1 MLLNQSSSASSSSV
15 DQIISQKHNNLE
27 QQEEDHISKLD
38 IRVGIVRSVVPH
50 PDADSL
56 YIEQVDVGDKEGDM
70 PKEPRTIV
78 SGLVRHVAKDYLEG
92 RAVIVVGNMKPSKL
106 RGVMSQG
113 MLLCAMEQDANGEVT
128 KVGLLEPAEGSK
140 AGDKVT
146 FEGFTDEDTVPAA
159 VLTPKR
165 KWFEKSRVHFSV
177 QDGIA
182 YYKGSP
188 FRTVQGLVRCKSIS
202 KGQISLSLAPSLCL
216 NADAIV
222 DLAPVQPTEENL
234 LPATFPTLS
243 WSEESS
249 ADKKTAKAEK
259 RLCYRH
265 RPDLRSKRAADEIQL
280 DELQQDIKRLPHQDQ
295 QIITHIW
302 SLFGSAPASHRQLVL
317 SGLLTQCCVPQ
328 LSFLSTHLQP
338 LLRIDFLSIL
348 PPEIALRILSYL
360 DATSLCHAAQVCK
373 SWKRLADD
381 DVVWHRMCEQH
392 IGLKCTKC
400 GWGLPLLEK
409 KKVRSK
415 RHLDHQHQQQQ
426 PQFQPQQQQQYHNT
440 HASQGTSDESDPE
453 DHPHQSRPVLHRL
466 NTVPSSHPS
475 PPRSVSPVE
484 ASSSQEWS
492 PRKRVESDDDD
503 DARSLKRARYDSR
516 SPSPGFEVSTYPPTP
531 LFQAPQPP
539 AKKTEGTTRR
549 PWKDIYSERLIV
561 ERNWRKRNYRRKEFR
576 GHTDGVMCLQFDDS
590 FLITGSYDN
599 TAKVWN
605 VETGEC
611 LRTLTGHALC
621 VRALHFDEAK
631 LITGSMDRT
640 LKIWNYHTGQCIR
653 TLQGHTDGV
662 VTLDFDSRI
671 LASGSADATIKTWNF
686 ATGECATLK
695 GHTDL
700 VNKVQIYK
708 KTLLFSA
715 SDDTTVKLWD
725 IASRTCLRTF
735 TGHIGRVQCLQTS
748 GDALISILA
757 KNLIH
762 SRLAQRQSA
771 RSIAAGSNG
780 QRSSTYYE
788 TASSSSDGET
798 TRTMLPIVIS
808 GGLDNTLKVWNA
820 ESGECLNTLF
830 GHEEGVWSLAF
841 DKLRIVSGGLDKTV
855 KVWDTESGECLYT
868 LQGPDGPVTCVGLG
882 DTKIAGGA
890 ADGSVFVWDYGVH
903 PQQ

>member
-1 MLLNQSSSASSSSV
+1 MAYL
-15 DQIISQKHNNLE
+15 
-27 QQEEDHISKLD
+27 
-38 IRVGIVRSVVPH
+38 P
-50 PDADSL
+50 ADSA
-56 YIEQVDVGDKEGDM
+56 
-70 PKEPRTIV
+70 
-78 SGLVRHVAKDYLEG
+78 H
-92 RAVIVVGNMKPSKL
+92 
-106 RGVMSQG
+106 
-113 MLLCAMEQDANGEVT
+113 
-128 KVGLLEPAEGSK
+128 
-140 AGDKVT
+140 
-146 FEGFTDEDTVPAA
+146 
-159 VLTPKR
+159 
-165 KWFEKSRVHFSV
+165 
-177 QDGIA
+177 
-182 YYKGSP
+182 
-188 FRTVQGLVRCKSIS
+188 
-202 KGQISLSLAPSLCL
+202 LSLAPSLCL
-216 NADAIV
+216 NPDAIA
-222 DLAPVQPTEENL
+222 DLAPVQPTKDNL
-234 LPATFPTLS
+234 LPASFPTLA
-243 WSEESS
+243 WSETAAAAER
-249 ADKKTAKAEK
+249 AAKTGK

-280 DELQQDIKRLPHQDQ
+280 DELQQDIKRLPQQDQ

-302 SLFGSAPASHRQLVL
+302 SLFGSAPSSHRQLVL

-328 LSFLSTHLQP
+328 LSFLSAHLQP
-338 LLRIDFLSIL
+338 LLRIDFLTIL
-348 PPEIALRILSYL
+348 PPEIALRILSHL

-409 KKVRSK
+409 KKVRS
-415 RHLDHQHQQQQ
+415 RRTIEQQQQHQVQQQQLQNHQQQD
-426 PQFQPQQQQQYHNT
+426 
-440 HASQGTSDESDPE
+440 ASDESEPE
-453 DHPHQSRPVLHRL
+453 DHPHQNRSAVFPLDS
-466 NTVPSSHPS
+466 VPPSLPS
-475 PPRSVSPVE
+475 PPHSSSEASLSQESVPRRRSVSDDLT
-484 ASSSQEWS
+484 SSE
-492 PRKRVESDDDD
+492 
-503 DARSLKRARYDSR
+503 RSSKRARYGSR
-516 SPSPGFEVSTYPPTP
+516 SPSPGYDTSNGYPTP
-531 LFQAPQPP
+531 LFQSPQPP
-539 AKKTEGTTRR
+539 AKPEGTTKRL
-549 PWKDIYSERLIV
+549 WKDIYSERLIV
-561 ERNWRKRNYRRKEFR
+561 ERNWRKRNYRLKEFR

-605 VETGEC
+605 IETGEC
-611 LRTLTGHALC
+611 LRTLKGHALC

-686 ATGECATLK
+686 ATGECSTLK

-735 TGHIGRVQCLQTS
+735 TGHVGRVQCLQTS

-757 KNLIH
+757 NRMH

-771 RSIAAGSNG
+771 RSIAGHSG
-780 QRSSTYYE
+780 QRSPAYE
-788 TASSSSDGET
+788 AGSSSDGET
-798 TRTMLPIVIS
+798 VRNMLPIVIS

-830 GHEEGVWSLAF
+830 GHEDGVWSLAF

-855 KVWDTESGECLYT
+855 KVWDTESGECLYS
-868 LQGPDGPVTCVGLG
+868 LHGPDGPVTCVGLG
-882 DTKIAGGA
+882 DTRIAGGA
-890 ADGSVFVWDYGVH
+890 ADGAVFVWDYGV
-903 PQQ
+903 